1 MSTLSIIII
10 SIISVV
16 IIASIITTIVYLDIK
31 KRENKKEE
39 ETPCIV
45 TWNEDSEEDKE
56 TITLVAAK
64 REKGSAVNGFETD
77 LEFKERVSKLSK
89 EEFLKLG
96 LMINPLEI
104 LPKEKR
110 EKNVIYAYDTK
121 GKVNKKNYN
130 LLTRTFK
137 K

>member
-1 MSTLSIIII
+1 MSTLSIIVI
-10 SIISVV
+10 SIVS
-16 IIASIITTIVYLDIK
+16 IIILAGIITTIVYLDIK
-31 KRENKKEE
+31 KRENKKED

-45 TWNEDSEEDKE
+45 TWNEDSKEDKE

-89 EEFLKLG
+89 QEFLKLG
-96 LMINPLEI
+96 LMVNPLEV

-121 GKVNKKNYN
+121 GKVNKKNYD